1 MKILVTGGAGFIGS
15 HIVDALLS
23 AGHSVAVVDDLS
35 TGFTTNLATDA
46 RFYQM
51 DIRDA
56 GLGEVFEAESPEVVC
71 HQAARANVRESMQE
85 PVLYADVNILGS
97 LNLLECCRR
106 SGVRKVI
113 YASTGGAVY
122 GEPEILPVP
131 EDHPVNPLDPY
142 GTSKHT
148 VEHYLYLYRANF
160 GLEYTALRY
169 PNVFGPRQNPHGEAG
184 VVAIFA
190 NLMLQGLPVLING
203 DGSQERDFVHV
214 SDVVSANLL
223 ALQKG
228 DGEICNIGRGAG
240 VSVNRI
246 FDLLVQLTDYQL
258 APQHGPAKQGEVS
271 RIWLDPTL
279 AWERLNWKTRLS
291 LEDGLRSTIEF
302 FREKVRTNPRPL
314 DLASV

>member
-1 MKILVTGGAGFIGS
+1 MKIMVTGGAGFIGS

-35 TGFTTNLATDA
+35 SGSRTNVPPEA
-46 RFYQM
+46 RLYEM

-56 GLGEVFEAESPEVVC
+56 RVSEIFQAESPQVVC

-85 PVLYADVNILGS
+85 PLLYADVNILGS

-106 SGVRKVI
+106 FGTRKVV

-142 GTSKHT
+142 GASKHMM
-148 VEHYLYLYRANF
+148 EHYLYLYRANF
-160 GLEYTALRY
+160 GLEYTVLRY

-190 NLMLQGLPVLING
+190 NLMIHGQPVLING

-214 SDVVSANLL
+214 SDVVQANLL
-223 ALQKG
+223 ALERG
-228 DGEICNIGRGAG
+228 DGEICNIGRGIG
-240 VSVNRI
+240 TSVNRI
-246 FDLLVQLTDYQL
+246 FELLAQLTDYSL
-258 APQHGPAKQGEVS
+258 VPKHGPAKQGEVS
-271 RIWLDPTL
+271 RICLDPTL
-279 AWERLNWKTRLS
+279 ARERLGWKANVS
-291 LEDGLRSTIEF
+291 LEDGLRSTVEF
-302 FREKVRTNPRPL
+302 FRANSGLNPRPL
-314 DLASV
+314 GFAQV